1 MDKLELRAAARAY
14 VRAAQ
19 TVFPPALEPGRRNE
33 FRAEMIEYWEGFRA
47 NGAVSEPRRYLLVL
61 GRRR

>member
-1 MDKLELRAAARAY
+1 MSSGA
-14 VRAAQ
+14 
-19 TVFPPALEPGRRNE
+19 PPVKALADALEPGRRNE